1 MIKMQANN
9 LQPINLMTDC
19 IFCDIIAKKAP
30 ANVLYEDQDCL
41 VIKTI
46 QPFAPVHFLVIPRKH
61 IESLNELD
69 ESDALLLSHLLLT
82 ARKVAENLGVAEKGY
97 RIVIN
102 TGRGGGQ
109 TVFHLHVHLLSGA
122 TMDESLMVKGLV

>member
-1 MIKMQANN
+1 
-9 LQPINLMTDC
+9 MTDC

-30 ANVLYEDQDCL
+30 ASVLYEDQDCM

-61 IESLNELD
+61 IESLNEVD
-69 ESDALLLSHLLLT
+69 ETDALLLSHLLLT
-82 ARKVAENLGVAEKGY
+82 ARKVAENLGIAEKGY

-122 TMDESLMVKGLV
+122 QMDESLMVKGLV